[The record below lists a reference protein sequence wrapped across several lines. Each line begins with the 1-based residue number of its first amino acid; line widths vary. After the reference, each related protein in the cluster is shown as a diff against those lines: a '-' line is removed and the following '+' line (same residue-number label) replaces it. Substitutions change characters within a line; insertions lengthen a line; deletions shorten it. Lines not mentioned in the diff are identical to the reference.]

1 MTGVRAR
8 LGLMMF
14 LQFFVWGTWFVTLGT
29 FLATNLQASGA
40 QTGMAFA
47 TQSWGA
53 IIAPFFIGLIAD
65 RFFNAERILGILH
78 LAGTVMLYC
87 LFSSAYFATFYPV
100 ALAYMI
106 TYMPTLALV
115 NAVAFRQLVD
125 TREEFPGIRM
135 WGTIGWIA
143 AGLCISFV
151 FGWDDASG
159 LAAGALRNTFALAA
173 LASALLG
180 VYSFTLPAT
189 PPLGNA
195 AAGIGERLGITA
207 LGMLKDRSFSVFFCS
222 AILICVPL
230 AFYYQNANLFL
241 VESGVAN
248 PAGKMTIG
256 QVSEAGFILL
266 LPVLFSRFGFKTTL
280 LIGMFAWSL
289 RYTLFALGNAGDLLW
304 MLLAGIAL
312 HGICYDFFFVAGQVY
327 TDARAGERFRA
338 SAQGLITLA
347 TYGIGM
353 LIGFQV
359 AGMVSDLYTLPSGHD
374 WRLIWL
380 FPAGFALLVFSVF
393 LLLFRDNTTIG
404 ETNR

>member
-87 LFSSAYFATFYPV
+87 LFSSADFATFYPV

-135 WGTIGWIA
+135 WGTIGFA
-143 AGLCISFV
+143 P
-151 FGWDDASG
+151 FGG
-159 LAAGALRNTFALAA
+159 
-173 LASALLG
+173 
-180 VYSFTLPAT
+180 
-189 PPLGNA
+189 
-195 AAGIGERLGITA
+195 
-207 LGMLKDRSFSVFFCS
+207 
-222 AILICVPL
+222 
-230 AFYYQNANLFL
+230 
-241 VESGVAN
+241 
-248 PAGKMTIG
+248 
-256 QVSEAGFILL
+256 
-266 LPVLFSRFGFKTTL
+266 
-280 LIGMFAWSL
+280 
-289 RYTLFALGNAGDLLW
+289 
-304 MLLAGIAL
+304 
-312 HGICYDFFFVAGQVY
+312 
-327 TDARAGERFRA
+327 
-338 SAQGLITLA
+338 
-347 TYGIGM
+347 
-353 LIGFQV
+353 
-359 AGMVSDLYTLPSGHD
+359 
-374 WRLIWL
+374 
-380 FPAGFALLVFSVF
+380 
-393 LLLFRDNTTIG
+393 
-404 ETNR
+404 